1 MKKRLG
7 LLLLS
12 LTCGLATACA
22 VACSKEPEKQ
32 NTGVYT
38 LSFTDGEGFSYKL
51 VGEEQS
57 SDLTTLSVN

>member
-22 VACSKEPEKQ
+22 VACSKETEEQ
-32 NTGVYT
+32 STGVYT

-51 VGEEQS
+51 VGEEQ
-57 SDLTTLSVN
+57 

>member
-38 LSFTDGEGFSYKL
+38 LSFTDGEGF
-51 VGEEQS
+51 
-57 SDLTTLSVN
+57 